1 MSAESFPYVIKSK
14 RKSGLHRTAPV
25 EPTAA
30 TDLPKAA

>member
-1 MSAESFPYVIKSK
+1 VLAALGYVIQSK